1 MMTCMQDG
9 QVTDMPV
16 AACAVHDVCDPD
28 QRSACTCRFD
38 MEKASEASGWQQELA
53 GGKDHIPETEALGIS
68 SFVYK

>member
-1 MMTCMQDG
+1 
-9 QVTDMPV
+9 
-16 AACAVHDVCDPD
+16 
-28 QRSACTCRFD
+28 